1 MSQVDILSP
10 HYDDGAL
17 SAWHHI
23 EKRGTRV
30 ITVFGGSPKKSTSGM
45 WDKFTDSGNSDE
57 TVATR
62 RLENAE
68 ALATTAAQ
76 AINLDFLDRQYQ
88 PFRSRDVEEIVDRI
102 EDTSNADTAFL
113 APIGIG
119 THFRIHPDHIDTR
132 KVGIELM
139 ERGRDVT
146 FYADLPY
153 LLPIRNL
160 SEWPS
165 DLPKKRIERAL
176 KMPVTIDPYE
186 LTQEEQMRKQ
196 EALSEF
202 VTQMPMVSK
211 LALGALGSV
220 DAYKW
225 EVVIRPN

>member
-1 MSQVDILSP
+1 MSQVDIISP

-23 EKRGTRV
+23 EKPGTRV
-30 ITVFGGSPKKSTSGM
+30 ITVFGGSPKKSTSGI

-57 TVATR
+57 IVATR
-62 RLENAE
+62 RHENEE
-68 ALATTAAQ
+68 ALALAAAQ

-88 PFRSRDVEEIVDRI
+88 PFSPRNIEEIVDRI
-102 EDTSNADTAFL
+102 EDTSIADAALL

-139 ERGRDVT
+139 DRGRDVS

-153 LLPIRNL
+153 LLPLRNL
-160 SEWPS
+160 SEWPC

-176 KMPVTIDPYE
+176 KMPIIIDPYE
-186 LTQEEQMRKQ
+186 LTQEEQVRKQ
-196 EALSEF
+196 EALSKF
-202 VTQMPMVSK
+202 VTQMPMVKK
-211 LALGALGSV
+211 LALGALSSV
-220 DAYKW
+220 DAYRW
-225 EVVIRPN
+225 EVIIRPN